1 MSNALKT
8 PDFISENK
16 SFSSYERD
24 LRRWSRLTT
33 LDKKKQAEWI
43 VLHLEGHPSGIK
55 EKIETQL
62 GDTLEDNEKG
72 IEDLIKFFKSIY
84 ETDELADSFEKYMN
98 FEKLRRDSKT
108 SVQAS
113 IATWENM

>member
-1 MSNALKT
+1 MSNVLKT

-33 LDKKKQAEWI
+33 LAKNKQAEWI

-55 EKIETQL
+55 EKIETQI
-62 GDTLEDNEKG
+62 GDSLEDNENG
-72 IEDLIKFFKSIY
+72 RSSLYDGQPQ
-84 ETDELADSFEKYMN
+84 D
-98 FEKLRRDSKT
+98 
-108 SVQAS
+108 
-113 IATWENM
+113 

>member
-43 VLHLEGHPSGIK
+43 VLHLEGHPSRIK

-72 IEDLIKFFKSIY
+72 IEDL
-84 ETDELADSFEKYMN
+84 LN
-98 FEKLRRDSKT
+98 LLRL
-108 SVQAS
+108 V
-113 IATWENM
+113 